1 MKEGANQPIKHT
13 VLAVD
18 DEVHALKLFKRS
30 FRKDYDVIITS
41 DPQEAI
47 DIITEKQD
55 ELSAILCDQ
64 MMPKIKGV
72 EVLKVARDLAPSTI
86 RIMVTAFIDT
96 NVLMECIN
104 DCEAYCYILKPWD
117 ASELGTVLKQALLF
131 REREIK
137 NRLIVNDLRD
147 LLFGTI
153 GAICEALDEKD
164 KYTIGHSRRVTAY
177 SQLIGSEMGFS
188 KTLLQKLQL
197 AGLLH
202 DIGKIGTPEHIL
214 NKPGK
219 LTDEEFEVIKKH
231 PDRGAN
237 IIKELKQLG
246 DVIEWVR
253 CHHERYDGRGYPSKL
268 AGEEIPLGAAILAVA
283 DTYDAMT
290 SDRSY
295 RKGLPHQVALN
306 EINKCAGSQFNPNVA
321 DAFNRI
327 QNKFEEVL
335 CHKDNGKEYTVSHL
349 LTESKGLVEKI
360 S

>member
-1 MKEGANQPIKHT
+1 MKEGANQPIKHI

-18 DEVHALKLFKRS
+18 DEVHALKLFQRS
-30 FRKDYDVIITS
+30 FRKEYDVITTS

-47 DIITEKQD
+47 DIIMNKKD
-55 ELSAILCDQ
+55 DLAAILCDQ
-64 MMPKIKGV
+64 MMPKVKGV
-72 EVLKVARDLAPSTI
+72 EVLRVARDLSPNTI

-117 ASELGTVLKQALLF
+117 ASELGVVLKQALLF
-131 REREIK
+131 RERDLK
-137 NRLIVNDLRD
+137 NKLIVNDLRD

-164 KYTIGHSRRVTAY
+164 KYAIGHSRRVTSY
-177 SQLIGSEMGFS
+177 SLLIGTEMGLGR
-188 KTLLQKLQL
+188 THLQKLQL

-219 LTDEEFEVIKKH
+219 LTDEEFEVIKRH

-246 DVIEWVR
+246 DVIDWVK

-268 AGEEIPLGAAILAVA
+268 AGDEIPLGAAILAVA

-295 RKGLPHQVALN
+295 RKGLPHQVAFN
-306 EINKCAGSQFNPNVA
+306 EIVKCAGTQFNPNVA
-321 DAFNRI
+321 EAFTRI
-327 QNKFEEVL
+327 EGRFEEAL
-335 CHKDNGKEYTVSHL
+335 KHKDNGKEYTVSHL
-349 LTESKGLVEKI
+349 LTESKGLVEKM